1 MYQLKNYVSKT
12 LLIGFLSLLLGC
24 TAASLTS
31 SAHIADTG
39 SYPIVLISLIGIV
52 GLIVLFL
59 LKWEQLLFLF
69 ALSLGFQLYDPSP
82 YEALFF
88 VLILLFLIKKIPF
101 NKNMFNNVIF
111 AMLFL
116 FLLFGTFSIFFSI
129 NFYKAT
135 AWHLITVYLVVSAL
149 FLFLVIKNDK
159 QFSFFL
165 KGYIVGAMV
174 NSIWG
179 FMVYFAGKSEG
190 GRLNGFFQDPN
201 IFSPYMI
208 IAIMLVIEDI
218 LSPKLFNSK
227 PFKLIAVVLLVGAVV
242 LAMSRAGW
250 INLAFALLIYVGVKA
265 LKRQLKPSFLIKSFL
280 IPLSLLL
287 SIHFFFPALTDIAK
301 NQLEERT
308 TLQYYD
314 NDRFGA
320 QSFTLKVAENHLF
333 GIGPGEITTIYYM
346 DPHNTYY
353 RIFAEYGWLAG
364 ISLMLLFL
372 FLGWTLVKK
381 SISLDKK
388 EFNIYLVFLCTLAG
402 TLVNISVVDAL
413 HWRHFW
419 VFFGICYY
427 VIFFN
432 KEQALKGEV
441 Q

>member
-1 MYQLKNYVSKT
+1 M
-12 LLIGFLSLLLGC
+12 LIGLLSLLLGC

-31 SAHIADTG
+31 SINITNNS
-39 SYPIVLISLIGIV
+39 SYPIVLFSFIGIA

-82 YEALFF
+82 YEAMFF
-88 VLILLFLIKKIPF
+88 ILIILLLVKKIPF
-101 NKNMFNNVIF
+101 NKNMFNNVLF

-116 FLLFGTFSIFFSI
+116 FLLFSTFSIFFSI
-129 NFYKAT
+129 NFYKAA
-135 AWHLITVYLVVSAL
+135 AWHLITVYLVLSGL

-159 QFSFFL
+159 QLSFFL
-165 KGYIVGAMV
+165 KGYIVGAV
-174 NSIWG
+174 INCIFG
-179 FMVYFAGKSEG
+179 GIIYFAGRSEG

-201 IFSPYMI
+201 IFSPYII

-218 LSPKLFNSK
+218 LYPKLFKSK
-227 PFKLIAVVLLVGAVV
+227 QFKFISAVLLVGAVI

-250 INLAFALLIYVGVKA
+250 INLAIALLLYVGVKA
-265 LKRQLKPSFLIKSFL
+265 LKRQLKLGFIIKSVL
-280 IPLSLLL
+280 ITFGLLL
-287 SIHFFFPALTDIAK
+287 SVHFFFPAVTEIMK

-314 NDRFGA
+314 NDRFEA
-320 QSFTLKVAENHLF
+320 QFFTLKVAENHLL

-364 ISLMLLFL
+364 ISLMLLFI
-372 FLGWTLVKK
+372 FLGWILMKK
-381 SISLDKK
+381 SLSLDKN

-402 TLVNISVVDAL
+402 TLVNITVVDAL

-419 VFFGICYY
+419 VFFGLCYY
-427 VIFFN
+427 VIFIK
-432 KEQALKGEV
+432 KEKASKGEI